1 MSKGWLGVAAVL
13 LGLAIAM
20 PDAEARRLG
29 GARSLGV
36 QRSVTAPPP
45 AAVPAKPGQAA
56 PAAAPAAVTG
66 SKWAPVLGG
75 LALGGLIGA
84 FFAGNPIL
92 GTLLTALALGMLVFA
107 GIALVRMLRQPRT
120 APPAFQYAGL
130 GSETVAAP
138 PPSQAAGFDART
150 PAGAVRP
157 HVPEG
162 FDVAG
167 FLRAAKENFI
177 RLQMANDSGRLEE
190 LRDMTTTGM
199 FETLRAD
206 PGAGQQTDVVTL
218 NADLLEVATEGGRHW
233 ASVRFSGLVR
243 ETPGAAPASFEEVW
257 NLMKPADGS
266 SGWLLAGIQQ
276 MH

>member
-29 GARSLGV
+29 GGRTLGV
-36 QRSVTAPPP
+36 QRSVTAPP
-45 AAVPAKPGQAA
+45 AAVPAKPAQAV
-56 PAAAPAAVTG
+56 PAAGAAAAG

-75 LALGGLIGA
+75 LALGGLLGA

-92 GTLLTALALGMLVFA
+92 GTLLTALVLGMLVFA
-107 GIALVRMLRQPRT
+107 GVALVRMLRAPRA

-138 PPSQAAGFDART
+138 PPSQAAGFDARVPGGT
-150 PAGAVRP
+150 ARTHLPA
-157 HVPEG
+157 G

-199 FETLRAD
+199 FEALRAD
-206 PGAGQQTDVVTL
+206 AGAGQQTDVVTL
-218 NADLLEVATEGGRHW
+218 NADLLEVATEGDRHS

-243 ETPGAAPASFEEVW
+243 ETPGAEPASFEEVW
-257 NLMKPADGS
+257 NLMKPGDGS